1 MGAAAHYIEVEAPA
15 QACYDWWRSFT
26 KLPEVFPDVE
36 SVDSRGPGEKV
47 TVWTV
52 SGPLGKSLSWEA
64 EVIDDAP
71 PHRIAWATVDSADPD
86 VRSRG
91 VVRFD
96 AKGSD
101 RTGVEISLEYD
112 PPGGKLGEAVASLVD
127 DPQAKV
133 RRAAEQFKVIIE
145 NR

>member
-1 MGAAAHYIEVEAPA
+1 MGAAAEYIEVQAPA

-36 SVDSRGPGEKV
+36 SVRTRVPGDEV
-47 TVWTV
+47 TEWTV
-52 SGPLGKSLSWEA
+52 AGPMGKSLSWEA
-64 EVIDDAP
+64 RLVDDAP

-86 VRSRG
+86 VRNRG
-91 VVRFD
+91 AVRFD
-96 AKGSD
+96 DKGD
-101 RTGVEISLEYD
+101 GRTGVEISLEYD
-112 PPGGKLGEAVASLVD
+112 PPAGKLGEAVASLFD

-133 RRAAEQFKVIIE
+133 RRAAEHFKTIIE